1 MKNEGRR
8 KRILN
13 SEKKAAVFRKPEFWN
28 NLFEGM
34 VDRGL
39 SLREYSAVTGV
50 PYGETLRQIHRSE
63 ALEDRWKLALR
74 AKAYGKVEEI
84 EEVTWHVLRGEIDA
98 NSGRAASDNLKWLAE
113 KLDGERWGKSQRH
126 DINVTNLNDKHLSAM
141 KELTSP
147 NVIEGEVVD
156 SDGEDGD

>member
-50 PYGETLRQIHRSE
+50 PYGETLRQINRTE
-63 ALEDRWKLALR
+63 ALKERWETALK

-84 EEVTWHVLRGEIDA
+84 EEVTWQVLRGEIDA
-98 NSGRAASDNLKWLAE
+98 NSGRAVSDNLKWLAE
-113 KLDGERWGKSQRH
+113 QYDGDRWGKRQRH
-126 DINVTNLNDKHLSAM
+126 DVNVTNLNDKHLSAM

-156 SDGEDGD
+156 SSDGEDG